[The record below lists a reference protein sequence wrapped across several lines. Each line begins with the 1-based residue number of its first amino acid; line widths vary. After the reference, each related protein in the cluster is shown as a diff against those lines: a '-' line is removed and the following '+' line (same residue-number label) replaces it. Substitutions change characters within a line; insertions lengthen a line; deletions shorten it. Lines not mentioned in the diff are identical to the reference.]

1 MAGNP
6 FDTLDSAH
14 DYLRL
19 LAEQVTDVQAE
30 IAAEVGLAQE
40 ARAERSLDALRL
52 VSYKLHQLEAHVTA
66 SRQLLNDL
74 KMLRR
79 VLVGDSEG
87 AARRPDAQEAVQRKS
102 PL

>member
-1 MAGNP
+1 MTRTP

-19 LAEQVTDVQAE
+19 LAEQVVAVNVE
-30 IAAEVGLAQE
+30 IGDDLRHVHDGAAG
-40 ARAERSLDALRL
+40 RTGDALRL

-66 SRQLLNDL
+66 ARALLNDL

-79 VLVGDSEG
+79 VLVRDQD
-87 AARRPDAQEAVQRKS
+87 DAPAVQSMRG
-102 PL
+102 